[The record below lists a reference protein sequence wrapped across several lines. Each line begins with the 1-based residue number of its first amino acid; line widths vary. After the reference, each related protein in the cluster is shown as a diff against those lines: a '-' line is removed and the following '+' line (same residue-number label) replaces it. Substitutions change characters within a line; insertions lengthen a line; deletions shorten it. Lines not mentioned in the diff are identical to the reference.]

1 LTQFSSPAAERKD
14 FVSLALLQ
22 NFPRSA
28 NSSLQLTP
36 PDAIDPASF
45 QRRHTHS
52 PGGRTPW
59 FTEIRCMALFL
70 VPAAWTQSRVALRRL
85 PVFARAFTLVE
96 LLVVVAIISILAALL
111 LPALAGGK
119 ERARRVACKNQ
130 LRQFTVAVQLFAGD
144 HREKLPSG
152 ASENFDPEDEH
163 IPVISTAT
171 RESLIRY
178 GGSERILHCPSLGR
192 PFTDPDGWYFED
204 YGYVIG
210 YNYLGGH
217 TNTPWPV
224 FAGFEPWIS
233 PQSTTDHSSLVLL
246 TDANNWSPGYGKTFA
261 PHGNRGPILRDADYS
276 NEGAGGASSR
286 SIGAAGGNVALLD
299 GSVNWTRI
307 ELMKHRRGSQLWD
320 ESGCFSAW

>member
-1 LTQFSSPAAERKD
+1 MP
-14 FVSLALLQ
+14 
-22 NFPRSA
+22 
-28 NSSLQLTP
+28 LTP
-36 PDAIDPASF
+36 TTAGRSRRDRSPVAAAGM
-45 QRRHTHS
+45 RHTGERCDRGSCRAPTENGISKRALRENDTARVGGHLGLQKSDAWHCSLCQRLGPSHASCCEDFQWS
-52 PGGRTPW
+52 PGP
-59 FTEIRCMALFL
+59 FI
-70 VPAAWTQSRVALRRL
+70 
-85 PVFARAFTLVE
+85 
-96 LLVVVAIISILAALL
+96 AIISILAALL

-130 LRQFTVAVQLFAGD
+130 LRQFTLAVQLFADD
-144 HREKLPSG
+144 HGEKLPSG

-163 IPVISTAT
+163 MPVISTAT

-217 TNTPWPV
+217 TNIPWPV
-224 FAGFEPWIS
+224 FDGFEPWIS
-233 PQSTTDHSSLVLL
+233 PQSTTDRSSLVLL

-276 NEGAGGASSR
+276 NEGVGGASSH

-299 GSVNWTRI
+299 GSVSWKRI
-307 ELMKHRRGSQLWD
+307 ELMKHCRGSQLWD